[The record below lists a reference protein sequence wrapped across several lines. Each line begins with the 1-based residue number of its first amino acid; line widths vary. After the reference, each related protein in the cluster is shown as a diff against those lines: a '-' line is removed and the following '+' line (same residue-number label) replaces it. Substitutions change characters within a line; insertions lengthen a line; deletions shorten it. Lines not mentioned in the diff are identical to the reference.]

1 MTSSRR
7 RLSLGLVS
15 SLCCAAAFAQGTP
28 EEVARQQFAAI
39 QAQGIGAVVEYLHP
53 DALAEFKATVLPVF
67 EIAGSDQVRSFVFG
81 GPTTMQEIR
90 TMDPSQVMRAFL
102 RSFGGEFE
110 DLQVSFDEIEI
121 VGVVPEGERR
131 HVVARM
137 TVSTPDF
144 TIKEYEVLSFKP
156 FGDTWRLE
164 LSSEMQS
171 MATAFR
177 MVLNQLERQ
186 Q

>member
-1 MTSSRR
+1 
-7 RLSLGLVS
+7 VS
-15 SLCCAAAFAQGTP
+15 WLCSATALAQGTP

-39 QAQGIGAVVEYLHP
+39 QAEGIGAVVDYLHP
-53 DALAEFKATVLPVF
+53 DALAEFKGIVLPVF
-67 EIAGSDQVRSFVFG
+67 ELAGSDEIRSYVFG
-81 GPTTMQEIR
+81 GPTTLQEIR
-90 TMDPSQVMRAFL
+90 AMDPSEVMRAFL
-102 RSFGGEFE
+102 GSFGEQFE

-131 HVVARM
+131 HVLARM

-144 TIKEYEVLSFKP
+144 TIKEYEVLSLKP
-156 FGDTWRLE
+156 FEDTWRLE

-171 MATAFR
+171 MASAFR